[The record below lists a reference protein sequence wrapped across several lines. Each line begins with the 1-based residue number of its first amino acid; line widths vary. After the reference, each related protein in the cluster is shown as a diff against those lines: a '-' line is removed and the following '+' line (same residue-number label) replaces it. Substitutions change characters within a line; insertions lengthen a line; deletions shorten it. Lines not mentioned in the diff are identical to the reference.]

1 MNTIRQ
7 KKKRKG
13 FSLVEVIISLFI
25 FTIIMIA
32 ASQIFA
38 QTFAGYRYTRNL
50 QRDIENAQFIMAILS
65 KELRTSTIVEPDGV
79 SNAASSVQ
87 FFDHSQQRCIK
98 YRITGGVVEVASQSV
113 ASANVCN
120 STNFSA
126 GNYAVISTG
135 TVTGSFDITQS
146 DDSPRRV
153 GKVTMALLIK
163 EGVHEASI
171 QTSVSLRD
179 YGPEGSNLQ

>member
-1 MNTIRQ
+1 MPRKN
-7 KKKRKG
+7 KRKA

-25 FTIIMIA
+25 FTIIMMA

-65 KELRTSTIVEPDGV
+65 KELRTSTVVEPDGI
-79 SNAASSVQ
+79 STAATSVQ

-98 YRITGGVVEVASQSV
+98 YRISGGVVEVASQSV

-120 STNFSA
+120 GTNFSA
-126 GNYAVISTG
+126 GNYATVSTG

-146 DDSPRRV
+146 ASSPRRV